1 MIGNL
6 LGAVVVAFIG
16 AGLLILVDKYE
27 RDTRAAM
34 VLKLWV
40 LVIGSAAILHKLL
53 PLFEI
58 DWLF

>member
-6 LGAVVVAFIG
+6 LGAVVVACIG
-16 AGLLILVDKYE
+16 GGLLVLVDKYE
-27 RDTRAAM
+27 RDARAATL
-34 VLKLWV
+34 LKLWV
-40 LVIGSAAILHKLL
+40 LVVGSAAILHKLL